1 MFRLIMR
8 LSKGGAAQLRLL
20 ADRVLLAGTALWL
33 AGAAVGLAS
42 AAAESSSPASS
53 SVSSSATPIA
63 SAPAATAVA
72 NQSSGSLVIIGGALR
87 PDNAEVW
94 QKIVQLAGGKGAKI
108 AVFPSASAKPEPA
121 GQALV
126 AILQR
131 YGADAFMVPLSVK
144 LAEPDYRQVAR
155 DPLWVKRV
163 AQAGG
168 VYFAG
173 GDQGRIT
180 QALNTPEG
188 KPTPMLDAVWQVY
201 RKGGVIGGSSAGA
214 AIMSSTM
221 FYDAMPVLPTLK
233 LGVEDGKQIAPGL
246 GFIGDQV
253 FIDQHLI
260 IRGRF
265 ARMLPVMLKKKY
277 QLGLGIDENTAMV
290 VGQGGAVEI
299 VGYKGAILLDLS
311 QASGSQGPNGLQLA
325 NARISY
331 LDRGDRYNWQTKVLT
346 PAPDKQALDPAKPY
360 NHTPRLATDILA
372 NSAVLDLLSDLIDS
386 SQSQMTGLAF
396 NPEDGIKPELGYEFR
411 FSKVDG
417 SKGFYSGANGGE
429 AYTVFGVRLDVTP
442 VQMAKPLYR
451 K

>member
-1 MFRLIMR
+1 MLSNKRIAARLASLV
-8 LSKGGAAQLRLL
+8 LSVVSVASVAFAALPGAA
-20 ADRVLLAGTALWL
+20 ASEPVLGAG
-33 AGAAVGLAS
+33 
-42 AAAESSSPASS
+42 
-53 SVSSSATPIA
+53 IQ
-63 SAPAATAVA
+63 PAAGQNA
-72 NQSSGSLVIIGGALR
+72 GSLVIIGGALR
-87 PDNAEVW
+87 PDNADVW

-108 AVFPSASAKPEPA
+108 AVFPSASAKPEKS

-126 AILQR
+126 EILQR
-131 YGADAFMVPLSVK
+131 YGAEPFMVPLAVK

-155 DPLWVKRV
+155 DPAWVKRV
-163 AQAGG
+163 AEAGG

-180 QALNTPEG
+180 QALNTPDG
-188 KPTPMLDAVWQVY
+188 KPTPLLDAVWQVY

-233 LGVEDGKQIAPGL
+233 LGVEEGKQIAPGL
-246 GFIGDQV
+246 GFIGDKV
-253 FIDQHLI
+253 FVDQHLI

-265 ARMLPVMLKKKY
+265 ARMLPVMLKKHY

-290 VGQGGAVEI
+290 VGPGGEVEI

-311 QASGSQGPNGLQLA
+311 QASGTQGENGLQLS

-331 LDRGDRYNWQTKVLT
+331 LDRGDRFNLNSKVVT
-346 PAPDKQALDPAKPY
+346 PAPDKQPLDPAKPY
-360 NHTPRLATDILA
+360 NTAPRLATDILA

-386 SQSQMTGLAF
+386 SQNEMLGLAF
-396 NPEDGIKPELGYEFR
+396 GPDDSVKPQIGYEFR
-411 FSKVDG
+411 FSKVAG
-417 SKGFYSGANGGE
+417 SKGYYSGANGGE
-429 AYTVFGVRLDVTP
+429 AYTVLGVRLDVVP
-442 VQMAKPLYR
+442 VQMALPLYR